1 MEGRTVE
8 DKLREE
14 YFEILPEI
22 RAVCEHLE
30 AEIKYRVLP
39 ISHSLDRF
47 ERIIV
52 RSRVKECESALDA
65 LRRRQEGAT
74 FDPERAEAYT
84 LRSLKDLAG
93 VRILAFPRAR
103 LGEIDAALR
112 NVFDNWTEDPVL
124 GDNGEKLA
132 FKYWGFSAASNEI
145 SGEYQIV
152 SMLTG
157 LFWEVEHSAIYK
169 PSPQLRGVVRSPKM
183 REPIANVLKALSA
196 FDEEFELSIQQ
207 PL

>member
-1 MEGRTVE
+1 MEGRSVE

-39 ISHSLDRF
+39 ISRSLDRF
-47 ERIIV
+47 ERIAV
-52 RSRVKECESALDA
+52 RSRIKKCESALDS

-74 FDPERAEAYT
+74 FDSERAEAYT
-84 LRSLKDLAG
+84 LRTLKDLAG
-93 VRILAFPRAR
+93 VRVLAFPRAR
-103 LGEIDAALR
+103 LGEIDATLR
-112 NVFDNWTEDPVL
+112 NVFDNWMEDPVL
-124 GDNGEKLA
+124 GDHGENLA
-132 FKYWGFSAASNEI
+132 FKYWGFSAASNAI

-157 LFWEVEHSAIYK
+157 LFWEIEHSAIYK
-169 PSPQLRGVVRSPKM
+169 PSPQLRGVARSLEMK
-183 REPIANVLKALSA
+183 EPIANVLRALSG
-196 FDEEFELSIQQ
+196 FEEEFERLIQQ
-207 PL
+207 PR